1 MSDSVKKWKE
11 MQEDFDRS
19 IQNPYFENASTTSP
33 IIGDPIVTMV
43 KEKFNLRSKIGI
55 DKYDTTLTK
64 TLKQMKE
71 NILIKMQKDIKDLQ
85 QFVMMLHVQI
95 KKIQEKNNKIKNE

>member
-1 MSDSVKKWKE
+1 
-11 MQEDFDRS
+11 
-19 IQNPYFENASTTSP
+19 
-33 IIGDPIVTMV
+33 
-43 KEKFNLRSKIGI
+43 
-55 DKYDTTLTK
+55 
-64 TLKQMKE
+64 MKE